1 MQGKL
6 SQKDIRALKIAAVA
20 VVAILL
26 LVFVTTWFE
35 HWVMVR
41 KSLAGRQAMLK
52 AIVPSEAKR
61 AGLRSIVPV
70 FEMPKAEEKQKFL
83 FRNKFKEQIKKAG
96 IKSKPLQILSTGKSR
111 SKTGYKLLRLKC
123 SSEKCKFTQILDLL
137 ASLKENP
144 YLVGVEELKIKCD
157 PKKRNE
163 FKLDL
168 TVSAFAK

>member
-1 MQGKL
+1 MQRKL

-41 KSLAGRQAMLK
+41 KSLADKQAMLK

-61 AGLRSIVPV
+61 AGLRSILPV
-70 FEMPKAEEKQKFL
+70 FEMPQAEEKQKFL

-96 IKSKPLQILSTGKSR
+96 IKSKPLQIATASRLYHCIKGKGCWPYR
-111 SKTGYKLLRLKC
+111 LRC
-123 SSEKCKFTQILDLL
+123 HHPGTL
-137 ASLKENP
+137 AVAN
-144 YLVGVEELKIKCD
+144 
-157 PKKRNE
+157 
-163 FKLDL
+163 
-168 TVSAFAK
+168 